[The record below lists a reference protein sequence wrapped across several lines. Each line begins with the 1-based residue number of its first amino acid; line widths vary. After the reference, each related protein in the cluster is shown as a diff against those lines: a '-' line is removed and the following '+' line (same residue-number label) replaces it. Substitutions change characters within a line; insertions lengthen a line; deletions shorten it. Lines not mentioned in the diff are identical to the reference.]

1 MHFYVNQNY
10 IDRFV
15 YWLAY
20 ENIIYSFVVQFLDV
34 PSRSKDK
41 VNQARDENQCINL
54 QKGFIQMAMPL
65 DNTLA
70 IYA

>member
-1 MHFYVNQNY
+1 MSIKIISIDSY
-10 IDRFV
+10 IDWPMKIE
-15 YWLAY
+15 Y
-20 ENIIYSFVVQFLDV
+20 IILLYNFWIL

-70 IYA
+70 IHA